1 MNKQSI
7 DWNAAWINA
16 RKHTGLPEN
25 QEYWN
30 KRAPSFTKHVSE
42 TDYEKQFLR
51 LMPLDSSW
59 DLLDVGCA
67 AGTLAVPLAGRVASV
82 TALDFSPVMIDLLR
96 QRCAESG
103 ITNIKPV
110 VGSWEDDWEGL
121 GIGIGTY
128 DVAIASRS
136 LAVGNLA
143 DAIAKLDRAARKIVC
158 ISVLVG
164 DGPFE
169 RRIFDAVGR
178 PLDMGPDYI
187 YVYNYLHQ
195 AGICA
200 DISFIIIKEWKCY
213 ESHEDALEKIRWMLA
228 DMTEEEERRLMAY
241 LAAEL
246 VPFETGWRF
255 PTPKVV
261 RWAFISWKK
270 VEEL

>member
-1 MNKQSI
+1 MNGYSI
-7 DWNAAWINA
+7 DWSAAWIKA
-16 RKHTGLPEN
+16 RKHTSLIEN

-30 KRAPSFTKHVSE
+30 KRAPSFAKHVTE
-42 TDYEKQFLR
+42 TDYEKQFLQR
-51 LMPLDSSW
+51 LSLDPSW

-110 VGSWEDDWEGL
+110 VGSWEDDWESL
-121 GIGIGTY
+121 GIGTY
-128 DVAIASRS
+128 DVVIASRS
-136 LAVGNLA
+136 LAVGNLS
-143 DAIAKLDRAARKIVC
+143 DAIAKLNRTAREMVC
-158 ISVLVG
+158 ISTLVG

-187 YVYNYLHQ
+187 YIYNYLYQ
-195 AGICA
+195 VGICA
-200 DISFIIIKEWKCY
+200 DISFIVNQEWKCY
-213 ESHEDALEKIRWMLA
+213 ENHADAVEKMRWMLT

-246 VPFETGWRF
+246 VPFETGWRL
-255 PTPKVV
+255 PAPKVV
-261 RWAFISWKK
+261 RWAFITWKK
-270 VEEL
+270 VEAP